1 MKHPFA
7 QRLKAFVIWSIQLTD
22 SSYHRLFVAIWP
34 TPQIRTLLSNLQNDF
49 QLNRYGRCIPSRNF
63 HITVVFLGDVAAEEV
78 DPVIE
83 IVRAIEFKPF
93 SIELDQVGS
102 WPRNKVAWV
111 GSSSA
116 EPELTTLLENVRR
129 NLKSKKE
136 RRKFIPHVTLARK
149 FRRKIHYSIEPIL
162 WPVHKIALVRSNL
175 SSLGA
180 HYEIVAESK
189 LP

>member
-1 MKHPFA
+1 M
-7 QRLKAFVIWSIQLTD
+7 
-22 SSYHRLFVAIWP
+22 
-34 TPQIRTLLSNLQNDF
+34 
-49 QLNRYGRCIPSRNF
+49 
-63 HITVVFLGDVAAEEV
+63 AAEEV

-93 SIELDQVGS
+93 SIELNQVGS

-111 GSSSA
+111 GSSRTNL
-116 EPELTTLLENVRR
+116 ELTTLVENVQR
-129 NLKSKKE
+129 NLQLKKE

-149 FRRKIHYSIEPIL
+149 FRRKIHYNIEPIP

-189 LP
+189 LS